1 MTEPSSGFL
10 KGGFFLLI
18 VSAKVKTE
26 DNRPTGLQESH
37 IKPAMETLAEVAKEL
52 IEPIGEALS
61 G

>member
-26 DNRPTGLQESH
+26 DNRRSGLQESR
-37 IKPAMETLAEVAKEL
+37 IKPAAKTAAEVAKAL
-52 IEPIGEALS
+52 VGPVVEALS